1 MNSIQEMRDRLTKR
15 FNASLDIPQG
25 YSLSQYR
32 PTANNAPRLP
42 QSTIPGGKA
51 KYESAGRPSADSK
64 PLPEFQKR
72 PKDIFG
78 GWL

>member
-1 MNSIQEMRDRLTKR
+1 MNPIQEMRDRLSKR

-42 QSTIPGGKA
+42 QSTIPGQGPR
-51 KYESAGRPSADSK
+51 YERAGRPSQESK
-64 PLPEFQKR
+64 PLPEFQKKR
-72 PKDIFG
+72 KDIWG
-78 GWL
+78 GWI